1 MINKIPV
8 ITIDGPSGVGK
19 STISKKIAYNL
30 NWSLLESGKI
40 YRLVAFLVLNKN
52 ITIVEKNIVR
62 FLKNLDFSLIKKKLS
77 IFFINQ
83 KILR

>member
-19 STISKKIAYNL
+19 STLAKIIADKL

-40 YRLVAFLVLNKN
+40 YRLVAFLAFNKN
-52 ITIVEKNIVR
+52 ITILEKNIINL
-62 FLKNLDFSLIKKKLS
+62 LKNLDFSLIKKKLL
-77 IFFINQ
+77 IVFINQ
-83 KILR
+83 RILK

>member
-1 MINKIPV
+1 MKNKIPV

-19 STISKKIAYNL
+19 STISKIIAYKL

-40 YRLVAFLVLNKN
+40 YRLVAFLALNKN
-52 ITIVEKNIVR
+52 ITIIENNIIR
-62 FLKNLDFSLIKKKLS
+62 LLKNLDFSLIKKKLS
-77 IFFINQ
+77 IVFINQ